1 MSPDFLPGDFV
12 IVWRHPWQ
20 RWQTGDDV
28 VINHREYGITIK
40 RICAIA
46 KDGYSLT
53 GLHPD
58 SVTPREI
65 GIQPAT
71 AILGKVLYH
80 VRQPRQS

>member
-12 IVWRHPWQ
+12 IAYRHPWQ
-20 RWQTGDDV
+20 HLNIGDDV
-28 VINHREYGITIK
+28 VINHAIYGITIK
-40 RICAIA
+40 RICAIQEQ
-46 KDGYSLT
+46 GYSLT

-65 GIQPAT
+65 GIQPKE

>member
-12 IVWRHPWQ
+12 IVLRHPWQ
-20 RWQTGDDV
+20 RWHSGDDV
-28 VINHREYGITIK
+28 VINHPQYGITIK
-40 RICAIA
+40 RIYGIEENAVH
-46 KDGYSLT
+46 LT

-65 GIQPAT
+65 GIQPIP

-80 VRQPRQS
+80 VRKPRQS